1 MSITAIIT
9 SLANLSQLH
18 ESLVQLSLIKT
29 DLLKKGNTEE
39 LQLVLKKEQ
48 KHVQA
53 INQVEARRLTEIK
66 QWATDHQFDPETM
79 TVTFLL
85 EKLTNEADRIALEQ
99 VTTTLAGTLVHL
111 KQQEALNKELTEQSL
126 QFIQMSIDMAAPS
139 IQNIN
144 YGNQKKEKTD
154 QTNKR
159 SVFDSKA

>member
-1 MSITAIIT
+1 MSITAIIA
-9 SLANLSQLH
+9 SLENLSQLH
-18 ESLVQLSLIKT
+18 ESLVQLSLVKT

-66 QWATDHQFDPETM
+66 QWATDHHFDPETM

-85 EKLTNEADRIALEQ
+85 EKLTNATDRSALEQ
-99 VTTTLAGTLVHL
+99 VTTTLAGTLVQL

-126 QFIQMSIDMAAPS
+126 QFVQMSIDMVAPS
-139 IQNIN
+139 IKNIN
-144 YGNQKKEKTD
+144 YGNQKKEQTD

-159 SVFDSKA
+159 SVFDTKA